1 MQTANEDIEIISY
14 KINPD
19 GVGGEGGNSFIK
31 QTGMLVKNFEIDP

>member
-19 GVGGEGGNSFIK
+19 GVGGGNSYIK
-31 QTGMLVKNFEIDP
+31 QTGM